1 MIKLP
6 IIIHENGDVLSG
18 PENTVIASQWSTPL
32 GMVVSISEDDLAEI
46 VALANRTAQLEAHLV
61 AVCNAL
67 EGVMHRHETER
78 GREPLI
84 AARAFLKQEKP

>member
-61 AVCNAL
+61 AVCRSL
-67 EGVMHRHETER
+67 DMVTCMHQTEI
-78 GREPLI
+78 GCASLN
-84 AARAFLKQEKP
+84 AARAFLKQGKP